1 MIYTWQIPD
10 GYWKTASNG
19 KYESHEAICLLNVSA
34 FTAEVKMTLYF
45 EDIDKIDGFIV
56 NVPAERTLH
65 VRMDK
70 IKNRDGLG
78 VPPDKPYAVLI
89 ESNVPLSVQYT
100 RVDSS
105 QKELTIASTLV

>member
-1 MIYTWQIPD
+1 MKYTWQIPD

-19 KYESHEAICLLNVSA
+19 KYESHEAICLLNI
-34 FTAEVKMTLYF
+34 TDIDAEVKMTLYF
-45 EDIDKIDGFIV
+45 EDTDKIDGFAV
-56 NVPAERTLH
+56 SVPAEKTLH

-70 IKNRDGLG
+70 IKNKDGLG
-78 VPPDKPYAVLI
+78 VPPNKPYAVLLK
-89 ESNVPLSVQYT
+89 SNVPLSVQYT